1 LVVALIL
8 ESNQH
13 AGLLTERTHWSC
25 PPFESRPSVIFGWV
39 EEQIQEGEGF
49 LEGQQCYKDWA
60 SNLRVFNAIFRDNTK
75 SKLVTNELKYDIRK
89 FCETLAQVREIA
101 GYASDYPGFKKMAE
115 MLTKVSKAVY
125 HESDF
130 PFQILKVLQYAS
142 VMGIGYLWPKVRA
155 DEYGYGERK
164 MEFDAL
170 GLLDVVP
177 VQIPPRSNNVQDAY
191 AVTAYDYMPIAEA
204 SSRFPLFQGD
214 IQTVGPRNFSTR
226 LQARRLDFAERT
238 RYGQQGRSFGDL
250 YAEIRWTFVRD
261 TRINTTGV
269 ELPMGDMGTTWFYNV
284 PYVGQQIVGGV
295 ERGRPFYRTATAED
309 CRVYPNLRCIIT
321 SSGMDKPMY
330 DGPAFDWDSK
340 MPIIQYTVDDW
351 AWEPLGRSLVGD
363 VSSIETTTRKIERK
377 MDAVITVTLN
387 PPMGYNNMETGG
399 PKIEH
404 FDIFEEDVRI
414 GVDGKP
420 RETLQSV
427 LPDTVRVESEHF
439 NFLKYLKEAKE
450 HQLGLQDLGNLQ
462 NMKMNIAN
470 DTADKMLE
478 SIGPIAKGIAARI
491 ERSNKAVGFRMKFLI
506 LQWFNV
512 RRIMEYIAPEDV
524 APEVFDFNPD
534 NLVPGH
540 MPNEMLGDGQF
551 PIVPSLYPQLDRARW
566 FARNIRLISVP
577 STLLKI
583 TQMQRQLMMLQ
594 LKRGGAP
601 ISWLTVFQNMDIA
614 NPEKEIE
621 SSFKE
626 DAKLQEMKIMEQ
638 IAIMQKLKEMGIDP
652 QALMGGGG
660 EGGGGGKGGGK
671 GGGGGG
677 QGKGGGRPSTAQRAP
692 RLGAK
697 GGAGGEPRTVVKES

>member
-1 LVVALIL
+1 VAV
-8 ESNQH
+8 
-13 AGLLTERTHWSC
+13 LLDSPQYARAANDRTVWAA
-25 PPFESRPSVIFGWV
+25 PRFESPPSAICGWV

-49 LEGQQCYKDWA
+49 LEGQQCYREFA
-60 SNLRVFNAIFRDNTK
+60 ANLRVFNAIFKDNTK

-101 GYASDYPGFKKMAE
+101 GYGSDFPGFKKTAD
-115 MLTKVSKAVY
+115 MLTKTSKALY

-191 AVTAYDYMPIAEA
+191 AITVYDYMPIAEA
-204 SSRFPLFQGD
+204 CGRFPMFQGD
-214 IQTVGPRNFSTR
+214 LQTIGPRNFNTR
-226 LQARRLDFAERT
+226 MQARRIDFAERN

-250 YAEIRWTFVRD
+250 YTEIRWTFVRD
-261 TRINTTGV
+261 LRINTTGY
-269 ELPMGDMGTTWFYNV
+269 ELPMGDVGTTWFYKV
-284 PYVGQQIVGGV
+284 PYFGQHIVGGIV
-295 ERGRPFYRTATAED
+295 NGQPYMRPAMAED
-309 CRVYPNLRCIIT
+309 CRVYPNLRLIIT
-321 SSGMDKPMY
+321 SSGMNRPMY

-340 MPIIQYTVDDW
+340 MPVVQYTVDDW

-363 VSSIETTTRKIERK
+363 VASIELTTRKIERK

-387 PPMGYNNMETGG
+387 PPLGYNNTETGG

-404 FDIFEEDVRI
+404 FDIFEEDVRL

-427 LPDTVRVESEHF
+427 LPESVQVTSEHF
-439 NFLKYLKEAKE
+439 NFLKYLKEAKQS
-450 HQLGLQDLGNLQ
+450 QLGLTDLGNLQ
-462 NMKMNIAN
+462 NMKMNLAN

-491 ERSNKAVGFRMKFLI
+491 ERSNKAVGYRMKFLI

-512 RRIMEYIAPEDV
+512 RRIMEYVGPDSV

-534 NLVPGH
+534 DLVPSH
-540 MPNEMLGDGQF
+540 MPDEMIQGN
-551 PIVPSLYPQLDRARW
+551 YPGGASIYSQLDRARW

-601 ISWLTVFQNMDIA
+601 ISWLTVFKNMDIS

-621 SSFKE
+621 DSFKE

-652 QALMGGGG
+652 QALGGGG
-660 EGGGGGKGGGK
+660 DDGGGKGKGGGK
-671 GGGGGG
+671 GGGGGA
-677 QGKGGGRPSTAQRAP
+677 GGRPSSGQKAP
-692 RLGAK
+692 RIASKGA
-697 GGAGGEPRTVVKES
+697 AGGDPRTVVKES

>member
-1 LVVALIL
+1 VAV
-8 ESNQH
+8 
-13 AGLLTERTHWSC
+13 LLDSVGYVGSATGRTTWAA
-25 PPFESRPSVIFGWV
+25 PKFESHPSVIFGWV

-49 LEGQQCYKDWA
+49 LEGQRCYREFA
-60 SNLRVFNAIFRDNTK
+60 ANLRVFNAIFNDTTK
-75 SKLVTNELKYDIRK
+75 SRLITNELKYDIRK

-101 GYASDYPGFKKMAE
+101 GYGSDFPGFKKIAD
-115 MLTKVSKAVY
+115 MLTKVSKALY

-155 DEYGYGERK
+155 DEYGFGERK

-191 AVTAYDYMPIAEA
+191 AVTVFDYMPIAEA
-204 SSRFPLFQGD
+204 CARFPLYQGD
-214 IQTVGPRNFSTR
+214 IQTVGTRNYSTR
-226 LQARRLDFAERT
+226 MQARRIDFAERH
-238 RYGQQGRSFGDL
+238 RYGMQGRSFGDL
-250 YAEIRWTFVRD
+250 YAELRWTFVRD
-261 TRINTTGV
+261 MRINTTGF
-269 ELPMGDMGTTWFYNV
+269 ELPMGDMGTTWFYKV

-295 ERGRPFYRTATAED
+295 TNGQKQMRTASPED

-321 SSGMDKPMY
+321 SAGMNKPMY

-340 MPIIQYTVDDW
+340 IPVIQYTVDDW

-363 VSSIETTTRKIERK
+363 VASIEVTTRKIERK

-387 PPMGYNNMETGG
+387 PPLGYNNTETGG
-399 PKIEH
+399 AKIEH
-404 FDIFEEDVRI
+404 FDIFEEDVRL

-427 LPDTVRVESEHF
+427 LPDSVRVDGEHF
-439 NFLKYLKEAKE
+439 NFLKYLKECKQS
-450 HQLGLQDLGNLQ
+450 QLGLTDLGNLQ

-491 ERSNKAVGFRMKFLI
+491 ERSNKAVGYRMKFLI

-512 RRIMEYIAPEDV
+512 RRIMEYVGPESV
-524 APEVFDFNPD
+524 APEVFDYNPD
-534 NLVPGH
+534 ELVPSH
-540 MPNEMLGDGQF
+540 MPDEMVAGN
-551 PIVPSLYPQLDRARW
+551 YPGSVSVYTQLERARW

-601 ISWLTVFQNMDIA
+601 ISWLTVFRNMDIA

-621 SSFKE
+621 DSFKE
-626 DAKLQEMKIMEQ
+626 DAKLNEMKIMEQ
-638 IAIMQKLKEMGIDP
+638 IAVMQKLKEMGIDP

-660 EGGGGGKGGGK
+660 PGGGGGGGGGK
-671 GGGGGG
+671 GGGG
-677 QGKGGGRPSTAQRAP
+677 QGKGGGRPASAQRAP
-692 RLGAK
+692 RLGTK
-697 GGAGGEPRTVVKES
+697 GAAGGQPRTVVKES

>member
-1 LVVALIL
+1 MAVIL
-8 ESNQH
+8 DSTQH
-13 AGLLTERTHWSC
+13 VGSVYDRTTWAA
-25 PPFESRPSVIFGWV
+25 PKFEAHPSVIFGWV

-49 LEGQQCYKDWA
+49 LEGQPCYRDFGA
-60 SNLRVFNAIFRDNTK
+60 NLRIFNAIFKDTTK
-75 SKLVTNELKYDIRK
+75 SRLVTNELKYDIRK

-101 GYASDYPGFKKMAE
+101 GYGSDFPGFKKIAE
-115 MLTKVSKAVY
+115 TLTKVSKALY

-191 AVTAYDYMPIAEA
+191 AVTVYDYMPIAEA
-204 SSRFPLFQGD
+204 CARFPLFQGD
-214 IQTVGPRNFSTR
+214 IQTVGPRNWSTR
-226 LQARRLDFAERT
+226 MQARRIDFAERN
-238 RYGQQGRSFGDL
+238 RYGTQGRSFGDL
-250 YAEIRWTFVRD
+250 YAEMRWTFIRD
-261 TRINTTGV
+261 MRINTTGY
-269 ELPMGDMGTTWFYNV
+269 ELPMGDLGTTWYYKV
-284 PYVGQQIVGGV
+284 PFVGQQIVGGV
-295 ERGRPFYRTATAED
+295 LNGQPFMRSATPED

-321 SSGMDKPMY
+321 SSGMNKPMY

-340 MPIIQYTVDDW
+340 IPVIQYTVDDW

-363 VSSIETTTRKIERK
+363 VASIEHTTRKIERK

-387 PPMGYNNMETGG
+387 PPLGYNNTETGG

-404 FDIFEEDVRI
+404 FDIFEEDVRL

-427 LPDTVRVESEHF
+427 LPDSVRVQGEHF
-439 NFLKYLKEAKE
+439 TFLKYLKEAKQS
-450 HQLGLQDLGNLQ
+450 QLGLTDLGNLQ

-491 ERSNKAVGFRMKFLI
+491 ERGNKAVGYRMKFLI

-512 RRIMEYIAPEDV
+512 RRVMEYVGPESV
-524 APEVFDFNPD
+524 APEVFDYNPD
-534 NLVPGH
+534 DLVPSH
-540 MPNEMLGDGQF
+540 MPDEMIGGNY
-551 PIVPSLYPQLDRARW
+551 PNWSSLYSQLDRARW

-601 ISWLTVFQNMDIA
+601 LSWLTVFRNMDIT

-621 SSFKE
+621 DSFKE

-638 IAIMQKLKEMGIDP
+638 VSIMAKLKEMGIDP

-660 EGGGGGKGGGK
+660 GGPGGGGK
-671 GGGGGG
+671 G
-677 QGKGGGRPSTAQRAP
+677 QGKGGGRPATAQRAP

-697 GGAGGEPRTVVKES
+697 GGAGGQPRTVVKES

>member
-1 LVVALIL
+1 MPVIL
-8 ESNQH
+8 ESTGYVNS
-13 AGLLTERTHWSC
+13 ASDRTYWAA
-25 PPFESRPSVIFGWV
+25 PKFESHPSAIFGWV

-49 LEGQQCYKDWA
+49 LEGQQCYREWA
-60 SNLRVFNAIFRDNTK
+60 SNLRVFNAIFRDTTK

-101 GYASDYPGFKKMAE
+101 GYASDFPGFKKMSD

-177 VQIPPRSNNVQDAY
+177 VQIPPRTNNVQDAY
-191 AVTAYDYMPIAEA
+191 AITLYDYMPIAEA
-204 SSRFPLFQGD
+204 CTRFPLFQGD

-250 YAEIRWTFVRD
+250 YAEIRWTFIRD
-261 TRINTTGV
+261 TRINTTGY
-269 ELPMGDMGTTWFYNV
+269 ELPMGDLGTTWFYKV
-284 PYVGQQIVGGV
+284 PFVGQQILGGV
-295 ERGRPFYRTATAED
+295 FNGQPYMRSATPED
-309 CRVYPNLRCIIT
+309 CRVYPNLRLIIT
-321 SSGMDKPMY
+321 SSGMNKPMY
-330 DGPAFDWDSK
+330 DGPGFDWDSK
-340 MPIIQYTVDDW
+340 MPVIQYTVDDW

-363 VSSIETTTRKIERK
+363 VSTIEVTTRKIERK

-387 PPMGYNNMETGG
+387 PPLGYNNTETGG

-404 FDIFEEDVRI
+404 FDIFEEDVRL

-427 LPDTVRVESEHF
+427 LPDSVRVEGEHF
-439 NFLKYLKEAKE
+439 NFLKYLKEAKQS
-450 HQLGLQDLGNLQ
+450 QLGLTDLGNLQ
-462 NMKMNIAN
+462 NMKMNLAN

-491 ERSNKAVGFRMKFLI
+491 ERGNKAVGQRMKFLI
-506 LQWFNV
+506 LQWFDV
-512 RRIMEYIAPEDV
+512 RRIMEYVGPENV
-524 APEVFDFNPD
+524 APETFDYNPD
-534 NLVPGH
+534 DLVPSH
-540 MPNEMLGDGQF
+540 MPNEMVYGN
-551 PIVPSLYPQLDRARW
+551 YPEGASQYSQLDRARW
-566 FARNIRLISVP
+566 FARNIRLISAP

-601 ISWLTVFQNMDIA
+601 LSWLTVFQNMDIA
-614 NPEKEIE
+614 NPEREIE
-621 SSFKE
+621 NSFKE

-638 IAIMQKLKEMGIDP
+638 ISIMAKLKAMGIDP
-652 QALMGGGG
+652 QALGGG
-660 EGGGGGKGGGK
+660 EGGGGGGAAK
-671 GGGGGG
+671 G
-677 QGKGGGRPSTAQRAP
+677 QGKGGGRPSSAQRAP
-692 RLGAK
+692 RLGTK
-697 GGAGGEPRTVVKES
+697 GAAGGQPRTVVKES

>member
-1 LVVALIL
+1 VPVLVDSVQQAVT
-8 ESNQH
+8 ST
-13 AGLLTERTHWSC
+13 GRTSWAA
-25 PPFESRPSVIFGWV
+25 PKFESHPSVIFNWV

-49 LEGQQCYKDWA
+49 LEGQQCYRDFSA
-60 SNLRVFNAIFRDNTK
+60 NLRVFNAVFKDTAK

-101 GYASDYPGFKKMAE
+101 GYGSDHPGFKKMAD
-115 MLTKVSKAVY
+115 MLTKVSKAIY

-170 GLLDVVP
+170 GMLDVVP
-177 VQIPPRSNNVQDAY
+177 VQVPPRSNNVQDAY
-191 AVTAYDYMPIAEA
+191 AVTVYDYMPLAEA
-204 SSRFPLFQGD
+204 FARFPLFQGD
-214 IQTVGPRNFSTR
+214 IQPVGPRNFSTR
-226 LQARRLDFAERT
+226 MQARRIDFAERN
-238 RYGQQGRSFGDL
+238 RYGMQGRSFGDL
-250 YAEIRWTFVRD
+250 YAEIRYTFVRD
-261 TRINTTGV
+261 VRINSTGL
-269 ELPMGDMGTTWFYNV
+269 ELPMGDMGTTWFYKV

-295 ERGRPFYRTATAED
+295 SDGKPIMRYATPED

-321 SSGMDKPMY
+321 STGMGKPMY

-340 MPIIQYTVDDW
+340 IPIIQYTVDDW

-363 VSSIETTTRKIERK
+363 VASIETTTRKIERK

-387 PPMGYNNMETGG
+387 PPLGYNHTETGG

-404 FDIFEEDVRI
+404 FDIFEEDVRL

-420 RETLQSV
+420 RDTLQSV
-427 LPDTVRVESEHF
+427 LPESVQVTSEHF
-439 NFLKYLKEAKE
+439 NFLKYLKECKQT
-450 HQLGLQDLGNLQ
+450 QLGLQDLGNLQ

-491 ERSNKAVGFRMKFLI
+491 EKSNKAIGYRMKFLI

-512 RRIMEYIAPEDV
+512 RRIMEYVGPDSV
-524 APEVFDFNPD
+524 APETFDYNPD
-534 NLVPGH
+534 ELVPSH
-540 MPNEMLGDGQF
+540 MPDEMVKGNF
-551 PIVPSLYPQLDRARW
+551 PSLGSVYSQLDRARW
-566 FARNIRLISVP
+566 FARNIRLVSVP

-583 TQMQRQLMMLQ
+583 TQMQRQLTMLQ

-601 ISWLTVFQNMDIA
+601 LSWLTVFRNMDIT

-621 SSFKE
+621 DSFKE
-626 DAKLQEMKIMEQ
+626 DAKLQEMKILAQLE
-638 IAIMQKLKEMGIDP
+638 IMSKLKQMGIDP
-652 QALMGGGG
+652 QALMGGG
-660 EGGGGGKGGGK
+660 EGGGGGGK

-677 QGKGGGRPSTAQRAP
+677 GGKGGRPSSGQKAP
-692 RLGAK
+692 RLGTK
-697 GGAGGEPRTVVKES
+697 GGAGGEPRTTVKES